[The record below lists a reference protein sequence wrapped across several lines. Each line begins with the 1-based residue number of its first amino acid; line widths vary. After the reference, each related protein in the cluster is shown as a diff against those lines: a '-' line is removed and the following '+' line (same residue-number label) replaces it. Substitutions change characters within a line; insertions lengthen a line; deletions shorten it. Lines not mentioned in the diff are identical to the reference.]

1 MRSTLPIASGCVR
14 KPEADR
20 RAGAICRRET
30 PHREEQK
37 RTKEAETQ
45 RQQKEFDA
53 REERA
58 SKKHKD
64 WEEIAG
70 TNDEPTVLIEL
81 HALHA
86 KKQPGVPAIA
96 DVLGKADP
104 DGDLEY
110 YFASNP
116 AEIARIAA
124 LEPVKASLELGKLLG
139 TKLAPQESSASTATA
154 AGGTTKAL
162 PPPRTLSKT
171 APTATAAGADL
182 KDDEYFARR
191 EKQIAEAQRK
201 GRKR

>member
-1 MRSTLPIASGCVR
+1 MRSTLPIASGCGR
-14 KPEADR
+14 KPKHRAQELSAVEKR
-20 RAGAICRRET
+20 RQE
-30 PHREEQK
+30 EEQK

-81 HALHA
+81 QALHA